1 MRLSAMQRMEPV
13 EFEEFVATLFRD
25 MGYRVEST
33 RASGDEGID
42 LWLRRGRRTAV
53 VQCKRYRGRV
63 GQPVVRDLY
72 GTMRHVGADEAYL
85 VTTGHIT
92 RAARRWA
99 QGKPIHLVDGA
110 RLVEWARTRRLRHDR
125 PSSLA
130 QSRRQWVHLVGL
142 VLLAV
147 LAVTLVQPPSLDRL
161 RAGWER
167 LFPMGTPPVSG
178 PWGPV
183 PQPPVSPVPSST
195 VATPW
200 PSPTPSLRTPLPGRP
215 AAPPIPGPES
225 PEPGPP
231 SPLTPVSPGN
241 ALE

>member
-1 MRLSAMQRMEPV
+1 MRLSTMQRMEPV
-13 EFEEFVATLFRD
+13 EFEEFVATLFRG
-25 MGYRVEST
+25 MGYRVERT

-42 LWLRRGRRTAV
+42 LRLRRGRRTAI
-53 VQCKRYRGRV
+53 VQCKRYRGPV

-72 GTMRHVGADEAYL
+72 GTMLHVGADEAYL

-99 QGKPIHLVDGA
+99 QGKPIHLVDGV

-125 PSSLA
+125 PAALA
-130 QSRRQWVHLVGL
+130 RGRRQWAHLVGL

-147 LAVTLVQPPSLDRL
+147 LAVSLVQPQSLARL
-161 RAGWER
+161 RAGWAG
-167 LFPMGTPPVSG
+167 LFPMGTPAVSG
-178 PWGPV
+178 PSV
-183 PQPPVSPVPSST
+183 PAPHPSVSPAPSAT
-195 VATPW
+195 VATPA
-200 PSPTPSLRTPLPGRP
+200 PSPTWTPRPGRP
-215 AAPPIPGPES
+215 AAPPTIAPEFPVS
-225 PEPGPP
+225 DPTS